1 MKKKIKIGWYD
12 IKKKKVIGDI
22 KWFIVNPKLILNKTS
37 NKSRLYLVV
46 FQDGIKI
53 IMSRFL

>member
-1 MKKKIKIGWYD
+1 MKKKNKDKMIWH
-12 IKKKKVIGDI
+12 KKKVIGDI
-22 KWFIVNPKLILNKTS
+22 KWFMVNPKLILNKTS
-37 NKSRLYLVV
+37 NKSRLYLVL